1 MKIII
6 VPGATDDVLWRF
18 NDLPKRWVQKISSND
33 VFVLCPLDKLQI
45 VNNFPKKMGHQK
57 TYHPTMVWTL

>member
-18 NDLPKRWVQKISSND
+18 NNLPKRWV
-33 VFVLCPLDKLQI
+33 
-45 VNNFPKKMGHQK
+45 PKKNK
-57 TYHPTMVWTL
+57 KSYHPTMFCSLSSRQTSK